1 MKKINFNIDK
11 VTNIIHLADIHI
23 RLYKRSSEYQ
33 IVFNNLYKKLNDLK
47 NDTTI
52 IMVLGDIAH
61 SKIEMSPEMVSMT
74 ADFLKNL
81 ADIMPTI
88 IVLGNH
94 DANINNMDRL
104 DAISPIVNTL
114 NHDNLV
120 LFKNSDVYKLGNIAI
135 SNMSVFDSNEN
146 YIKADQIDDKYI
158 KIATYHGVVDSALTD
173 NGYAL
178 SSDRMKTAFFDGFDM
193 VLLGDIHKK
202 QDLQV
207 YNSDSVVK
215 KPFITYPGSLV
226 QQNYAESV
234 DNHGFA
240 YWDVNK
246 RSYKFYEIENPYGY
260 VTVTYDNGKIE
271 WGSDRMPQKPK
282 IRVKAPMDNKF
293 DVTFIAEEL
302 KNKYNPIELKIV
314 REKIDSAKK
323 IEHEHTTDFS
333 NVKRV
338 EFQNELLSE
347 FINNKYHITEDQMDT
362 IFEMNRKFN
371 SMLPTETLARNVIWK
386 PKLFEFSNM
395 FSYGEDNK
403 VDFSKMN
410 GLVGLFAS
418 NASGKTSLINA
429 FTFCLFDRCDKSFKA
444 AQILNKRKK
453 EFKCKLNFE
462 IDGIDYFVE
471 RHAKPSSNGVTVK
484 VEFYKMDELGNII
497 SLNGEQRRD
506 TDSVIKS
513 YVGTY
518 EDFILTSLSSQQNS
532 ENFVDKT
539 QSERKDLLAQFL
551 DITVIDKLNEISN
564 TELKEY
570 VVLLKEYEKS
580 NVSAEIDANEM
591 NKRNYKKYLKE
602 KLTEKSDFEEKYNGL
617 NEKYLELNRSLIP
630 LNGDYEDID
639 SLTAKKTKLQDTAT
653 GLKEAYD
660 KLLGVFNT
668 LNTQKIDLE
677 SKMSEYNV
685 ETIKFHYEKLNSLK
699 RDYELESN
707 TLELMTSEFKNK
719 LEKTKKLRDLKYDE
733 NCEYCMNNVFVIDAI
748 ETKKVIKSEYKK
760 LEEQKEKANAIQK
773 SIDDLADY
781 KKLYDEYSELNGEY
795 QEISKKYNSA
805 EINIANGKTKIL
817 EVLSELKDVSEK
829 IKSIHLMKES
839 IEKNKETQSEIDKV
853 KSKMDSYKLKLNE
866 TNSEIE
872 NAKAKLIYFDEKT
885 KTLNDYVEK
894 MIKMEQD
901 FKLLEYYVDATK
913 RDSIPYNLIKKA
925 IPFIEE
931 EANNILSQ
939 IVDFTLSIQL
949 NGKNVDAFISYDD
962 DRTWLIELSSG
973 MERFITGIA
982 MRDALRN
989 ISNLPKSNF
998 FMIDE
1003 GFSALDA
1010 DNISSLPYVL
1020 DYMNSKYDFIFTISH
1035 IDQIRDFVN
1044 MTLNLHM
1051 EDGYSKID
1059 FS

>member
-1 MKKINFNIDK
+1 MKKMDINIQK

-33 IVFNNLYKKLNDLK
+33 IVFNNLYKQLSELK

-61 SKIEMSPEMVSMT
+61 SKNEMSPEMVHMT

-88 IVLGNH
+88 VVLGNH
-94 DANINNMDRL
+94 DANINNTDRL

-114 NHDNLV
+114 NHKNLI
-120 LFKNSDVYKLGNIAI
+120 LFKNSDIYTLRNIAI
-135 SNMSVFDSNEN
+135 SNMSVFDPVED
-146 YIKADQIDDKYI
+146 YIKADKIDDKYI

-173 NGYAL
+173 SGFAL
-178 SSDRMKTAFFDGFDM
+178 TSERMKTSFFDGFDM

-202 QDLQV
+202 QDLQL
-207 YNSDSVVK
+207 YSNTSGIK
-215 KPFITYPGSLV
+215 KPLIVYPGSLI

-234 DNHGFA
+234 DNHGFL

-246 RSYKFYEIENPYGY
+246 RSYKFYEVENPYGY
-260 VTVTYDNGKIE
+260 VTVTYDNGKID

-282 IRVKAPMDNKF
+282 IRIKAPVDNKF

-314 REKIDSAKK
+314 REKIDSVKNT
-323 IEHEHTTDFS
+323 EHEHTTDFS
-333 NVKRV
+333 NIKHVD
-338 EFQNELLSE
+338 FQNELLSE
-347 FINNKYHITEDQMDT
+347 FINNKYHITDEQMEV
-362 IFEMNRKFN
+362 IYEMNRKFN

-386 PKLFEFSNM
+386 PKVFEFSNM
-395 FSYGEDNK
+395 FSYGEDNI

-429 FTFCLFDRCDKSFKA
+429 FTFCLFDRCDKAFKA

-484 VEFYKMDELGNII
+484 VDFYKLDEFGNII

-551 DITVIDKLNEISN
+551 DITIIDKLNEIAGS
-564 TELKEY
+564 ELKEY

-580 NVSAEIDANEM
+580 NTSAEMDANEM
-591 NKRNYKKYLKE
+591 NKRNYKRYLKE
-602 KLTEKSDFEEKYNGL
+602 KLEEKSNIQDKYNGL
-617 NEKYLELNRSLIP
+617 NAKYLELNRSLIP
-630 LNGDYEDID
+630 LNGEYDDID
-639 SLTAKKTKLQDTAT
+639 VLNKNKNTLQTNANEM
-653 GLKEAYD
+653 KETYD
-660 KLLGVFNT
+660 KLLAGFDVLKT
-668 LNTQKIDLE
+668 KKAELE
-677 SKMSEYNV
+677 TEMSEYDID
-685 ETIKFHYEKLNSLK
+685 TIKFHYEKINSLK
-699 RDYELESN
+699 RDHELESN
-707 TLELMTSEFKNK
+707 KLEIMKSEFKTK

-748 ETKKVIKSEYKK
+748 ETKKIINSEFKNLEEYKNKVNKIQSDIDELSEYKT
-760 LEEQKEKANAIQK
+760 
-773 SIDDLADY
+773 
-781 KKLYDEYSELNGEY
+781 LYDEYSALNENY
-795 QEISKKYNSA
+795 QELMKKYNTVEVS
-805 EINIANGKTKIL
+805 IANGKNKIL
-817 EVLSELKDVSEK
+817 STLTQLKEVNEK
-829 IKSIHLMKES
+829 IKAVQTMKES
-839 IEKNKETQSEIDKV
+839 IAKNKETNSEMEKV
-853 KSKMDSYKLKLNE
+853 KTKMDAYDVKLNE
-866 TNSEIE
+866 VNSEIE

-885 KTLNDYVEK
+885 KTLNEYVEK

-1044 MTLNLHM
+1044 MTLNLQM
-1051 EDGYSKID
+1051 VDGYSKIE
-1059 FS
+1059 F